1 MWKFRIGHKRH
12 KNTKFGLNETPI
24 FVFLWLLWPIVLLSA
39 LMSSPLLSIQG
50 LETQFFTDDGI
61 VKAVDQV
68 SFDIAPRE
76 ILGVVGESGSG
87 KSVTALSVL
96 RLVSAPGK
104 ITGGKIE
111 WKGRD
116 LAQLSE
122 REMRQIRGDD
132 IAMIFQEPMTSL
144 NPLFTVG
151 NHIQEALLLH
161 QGLKGAAARQK
172 SIEALEAVGIRDAAN
187 RVDAYPHQLSG
198 GMRQR
203 VMIAIALSCNPDLLI
218 ADEPT
223 TALDV
228 TVQAKILDLMRK
240 LRDERDMA
248 ILLITHNMGIVAEMC
263 DRVAVMHRGKIVE
276 MAPINEI
283 FASPRHPYT
292 QQLLKSIPTLD
303 SAPKTP
309 LSTVSWHPTPQQAE
323 NAKLVEIGAGHS
335 VSAWA
340 A

>member
-1 MWKFRIGHKRH
+1 M
-12 KNTKFGLNETPI
+12 
-24 FVFLWLLWPIVLLSA
+24 A
-39 LMSSPLLSIQG
+39 QPLLSVQG
-50 LETQFFTDDGI
+50 LETQFFTDDGV
-61 VKAVDQV
+61 VKAVDNV
-68 SFDIAPRE
+68 SFDIAPSE

-87 KSVTALSVL
+87 KSVTSLSAL

-104 ITGGKIE
+104 ITGGKIL
-111 WKGRD
+111 WKGKD
-116 LAQLSE
+116 LLKISE
-122 REMRQIRGDD
+122 RDMRKIRGDD

-144 NPLFTVG
+144 NPLYTIG

-161 QGLKGAAARQK
+161 QGLHGQKAREK

-228 TVQAKILDLMRK
+228 TVQAKILDLMRN
-240 LRDERDMA
+240 LRDERKMA

-276 MAPINEI
+276 MAGINEI

-292 QQLLKSIPTLD
+292 QQLLRSIPTLD
-303 SAPKTP
+303 SVPKTK
-309 LSTVSWHPTPQQAE
+309 LATVSWHPTPEQAG
-323 NAKLVEIGAGHS
+323 NASLVEIAAGHS

>member
-1 MWKFRIGHKRH
+1 MSQS
-12 KNTKFGLNETPI
+12 
-24 FVFLWLLWPIVLLSA
+24 LLSVR
-39 LMSSPLLSIQG
+39 G
-50 LETQFFTDDGI
+50 LETQFFTDDGV
-61 VKAVDQV
+61 VKAVDNV

-87 KSVTALSVL
+87 KSVTSLSVL

-104 ITGGKIE
+104 ITGGEIL
-111 WKGRD
+111 WKGKD
-116 LAQLSE
+116 LSKLSE
-122 REMRQIRGDD
+122 REMRAIRGDD

-151 NHIQEALLLH
+151 NHIGEALLLH
-161 QGLKGAAARQK
+161 QGLKGDAARQRA
-172 SIEALEAVGIRDAAN
+172 IAALEEVGIRDAAS
-187 RVDAYPHQLSG
+187 RIDAYPHQLSG

-228 TVQAKILDLMRK
+228 TVQAKILDLMRG
-240 LRDERDMA
+240 LRDEIQMA

-263 DRVAVMHRGKIVE
+263 DRVAVMHQGKIVE
-276 MAPINEI
+276 MAGINEI
-283 FASPRHPYT
+283 FAAPRHPYT

-303 SAPKTP
+303 SVPKTK
-309 LSTVSWHPTPQQAE
+309 LATVSWHPTPEQASHSQ
-323 NAKLVEIGAGHS
+323 LVEVGAGHS

-340 A
+340 V

>member
-1 MWKFRIGHKRH
+1 MA
-12 KNTKFGLNETPI
+12 E
-24 FVFLWLLWPIVLLSA
+24 
-39 LMSSPLLSIQG
+39 PLLSVRN
-50 LETQFFTDDGI
+50 LETKFFTDDG
-61 VKAVDQV
+61 VVDAVSDV
-68 SFDIAPRE
+68 SFDLAPRE

-87 KSVTALSVL
+87 KSVTSLSVL
-96 RLVSAPGK
+96 RLVSAPGR
-104 ITGGKIE
+104 ITGGQIL
-111 WKGRD
+111 WKGKD
-116 LAQLSE
+116 LLKLSE
-122 REMRQIRGDD
+122 AQMREIRGDD

-144 NPLFTVG
+144 NPLYTIG
-151 NHIQEALLLH
+151 NHIGEALLLH
-161 QGLKGAAARQK
+161 QGLKGAAARK
-172 SIEALEAVGIRDAAN
+172 KAIDALEGVGIRDAEH

-228 TVQAKILDLMRK
+228 TVQARILDLMRQ
-240 LRDERDMA
+240 LREERDMG

-276 MAPINEI
+276 MARIDDI
-283 FASPRHPYT
+283 FAKPRHPYT
-292 QQLLKSIPTLD
+292 QQLLRSIPTLD
-303 SAPKTP
+303 SAPKHK
-309 LSTVSWHPTPQQAE
+309 LATVSWHPTPEQASAA
-323 NAKLVEIGAGHS
+323 NLVEVAPGHS